1 MNSVNK
7 IVDKIESEM
16 YDGLMKNLS
25 FIPLLYWEMAD
36 FKMMNMIKNKSH
48 DNHTF

>member
-7 IVDKIESEM
+7 IVDELENVA
-16 YDGLMKNLS
+16 YAELMKNLS
-25 FIPLLYWEMAD
+25 FIPLLYWEMTD

-48 DNHTF
+48 DNYTF